1 MVYYSQFNT
10 TTDHAFNVYQAIRY
24 CREHGVDKL
33 VFEKGVY
40 DFYPDKASE
49 DVMYVSNHDIY
60 GIYRIAF
67 LLKGMKN
74 FTIDGGGSKFM
85 FHDCILPFVLKNSE
99 NIVLENFSLDYAA
112 IPSIEAF
119 VTRVEEDFFE
129 MDVLGEET
137 YRIDR
142 GQLYAQDQ
150 FGLKD
155 YPYASIY
162 VRGMNYDRKYLP
174 ITRDAPTWGEVVQ
187 FEDLG
192 NRKLRMYEKSVRLE
206 QGTNLTLRCKTTRQT
221 CNIVISE
228 CKDISVQ
235 NVVMHRSYGMGV
247 LAQKT
252 ENVTIDRMT
261 VEAREGHMDSLNAD
275 ATHFVHCKG
284 LVKVTNSSF
293 REQLDDALNI
303 HGIFTKIIEKTDTYI
318 LVKYMHS
325 QAQGINIYDKGA
337 VFQTLNPKTLIPNR
351 EYEIADVDVI
361 NMNITRI
368 YVKGGTGNIRV
379 GDVVE
384 DLTWSCDLLFENNKV
399 WDNRARGMLIASKG
413 KTVIRNNY
421 FNSPGVAIL
430 FESDGQF
437 WFESGGTNDV
447 EILGNTFENCKFATA
462 WGKYVITVKPREEF
476 NEGQFYHKFIRIAE
490 NRFVG
495 NKAPLLYA
503 DNIAEVVFENN
514 TVEDQASEEL
524 TTFVNCGIVRCDV

>member
-1 MVYYSQFNT
+1 MVHYSQFNVT
-10 TTDHAFNVYQAIRY
+10 ADHAFNVCQAIRY

-33 VFEKGVY
+33 IFDKGVY

-74 FTIDGGGSKFM
+74 FTVDGGGSKFL
-85 FHDCILPFVLKNSE
+85 FHDCIIPFVLKNSE
-99 NIVLENFSLDYAA
+99 NIVLENFSIDYDRV
-112 IPSIEAF
+112 PSIETF
-119 VTRVEEDFFE
+119 VTRVEEDYLE

-150 FGLKD
+150 LGLKD
-155 YPYASIY
+155 YPYRYIY
-162 VRGMNYDRKYLP
+162 VRGMNYDHRYLS
-174 ITRDAPTWGEVVQ
+174 ITRDAPAWGEVAQ

-192 NRKLRMYEKSVRLE
+192 DRKLRMYQKTVRVE
-206 QGTNLTLRCKTTRQT
+206 AGTNLTLRCHATRQT
-221 CNIVISE
+221 SNIVISE
-228 CKDISVQ
+228 CKDVSVLG
-235 NVVMHRSYGMGV
+235 VTMYRGYGMGV

-284 LVKVTNSSF
+284 LVKVANSSF

-303 HGIFTKIIEKTDTYI
+303 HGIFTKIIEKTDDYI
-318 LVKYMHS
+318 LIKYMHH
-325 QAQGINIYDKGA
+325 QAQGINIYDKGS
-337 VFQTLNPKTLIPNR
+337 VFQTLNQKTLIPNG

-361 NMNITRI
+361 NMNITRL
-368 YVKGGTGNIRV
+368 YVKGGTKDIQV

-399 WDNRARGMLIASKG
+399 YDNRARGMLVAAKG
-413 KTVIRNNY
+413 KAVIRNNY

-430 FESDGQF
+430 FESDGQY
-437 WFESGGTNDV
+437 WYESGGTNHV
-447 EILGNTFENCKFATA
+447 EIVENTFENCKFTDG

-476 NEGQFYHKFIRIAE
+476 NEGQFYHKYIRIAD
-490 NRFVG
+490 NRFVD
-495 NKAPLLYA
+495 NNAPLLYA
-503 DNIAEVVFENN
+503 DNIAHVVFENN
-514 TVEDQASEEL
+514 TIENQNSEEL
-524 TTFVNCGIVRCDV
+524 TAYVNCGIIRSDV